1 MTSPADLPLV
11 STIAVGLSMAFVC
24 GYIATKLRLPPLV
37 GYIIAGILVGPHTP
51 GFLVDIH
58 TAEQLAEIGIVLLL
72 FGVGLH
78 FSVEDFMEVR
88 KIASIGALTRMA
100 IIGGMGVLMAQFWGW
115 SIGTGIILGLSLAV
129 ASTVVLLRTFEEQK
143 LMGGMSGKIAI
154 GWLIVEDVAMVL
166 ALVMLPAIVSSMGP
180 AGPEDPAQ
188 STIAYEISLA
198 VGKMLLFA
206 VIMLFAGRRVLPWLL
221 TTVTRTGSSEL
232 FTLAAISMAM
242 GIAFASTMLFGVS
255 LALGAF
261 FAGMMIRES
270 DLNHEVA
277 NRILPFQ
284 DAFSVLFFVSV
295 GMLFNPA
302 IMLQKP
308 IEILMVVVLI
318 VPIKA
323 IVTFLIIS
331 AYRYPRRK
339 AVLVSVG
346 LAQIGEF
353 SFILM
358 GLGGTLGVIPPEAK
372 DYILAG
378 ALISIAMN
386 PFLLS
391 WANLITKDTTFR
403 DEKTDDVLAHL
414 TPEED
419 IKPHPKL
426 RVIVGCGRVGT
437 HLIDMLKAAA
447 DDIIVVEDNREKV
460 EQLRTEGISAI
471 AGDATEAEV
480 LEHAHIAEAQ
490 SVLITLPDPFAVRR
504 VAELVRT
511 LNPSAQ
517 ILVRSHNDEETEYFK
532 STDVDLSVSGTEEI
546 AKRMAEYLYQAR

>member
-1 MTSPADLPLV
+1 MASPADLPLV

-24 GYIATKLRLPPLV
+24 GYVATKLRLPPLV

-51 GFLVDIH
+51 GFLVDLH

-88 KIASIGALTRMA
+88 KIASLGAMLQIITIGGTGMFLASMWGWTIGA
-100 IIGGMGVLMAQFWGW
+100 
-115 SIGTGIILGLSLAV
+115 GIIFGLSLSV
-129 ASTVVLLRTFEEQK
+129 ASTVVLIRSFGEQK
-143 LMGGMSGKIAI
+143 IMASMSGKIAI
-154 GWLIVEDVAMVL
+154 GWLIVEDVVMVL
-166 ALVMLPAIVSSMGP
+166 SLVMLPAIISNLEPSTSG
-180 AGPEDPAQ
+180 ASGQ
-188 STIAYEISLA
+188 SIAHDIGLA
-198 VGKMLLFA
+198 FGKMMMFA
-206 VIMLFAGRRVLPWLL
+206 VIMIFAGRRVLPWLL

-242 GIAFASTMLFGVS
+242 GIAFGATMLFGVS

-270 DLNHEVA
+270 DLNHQVA
-277 NRILPFQ
+277 DRILPFQ

-295 GMLFNPA
+295 GMLFNPD
-302 IMLQKP
+302 IMMQKP
-308 IEILMVVVLI
+308 FEILVVVLVI
-318 VPIKA
+318 VPLKA
-323 IVTFLIIS
+323 LITFMIVS
-331 AYRYPRRK
+331 AFRYPRRK

-358 GLGGTLGVIPPEAK
+358 ALGGTLGVIPSEAK

-378 ALISIAMN
+378 ALISIALN

-391 WANLITKDTTFR
+391 WANNMTKDNEFR

-426 RVIVGCGRVGT
+426 SVIVGCGRVGH
-437 HLIDMLKAAA
+437 HLIDMLKGRVN
-447 DDIIVVEDNREKV
+447 DIIVIEDNREKV
-460 EQLRTEGISAI
+460 EQLRAEGISAI
-471 AGDATEAEV
+471 AGDATVAET

-490 SVLITLPDPFAVRR
+490 NVLITLPDPFAVRR

-511 LNPSAQ
+511 INPSAK

-546 AKRMAEYLYQAR
+546 AKRMAEYLYPAK